1 MLKSAPKLCDTFER
15 ILMSAP
21 APQHA
26 AHTETHEVDATE
38 AIVPL
43 IPIVLPL
50 VGAVLMFLL
59 AFIAVSMA

>member
-1 MLKSAPKLCDTFER
+1 MPYE
-15 ILMSAP
+15 P
-21 APQHA
+21 
-26 AHTETHEVDATE
+26 DAVE

-59 AFIAVSMA
+59 AFIAVYMA